1 MIELSGLPYKPKS
14 KVFFAHIDG
23 VKMGI
28 VKSITCVISASGEA
42 WLWQIEESLKGEKI
56 IHEVGRNNI
65 AQSWEGMKDRVGL
78 IYSFRTHLE
87 SEVEQDGIF

>member
-1 MIELSGLPYKPKS
+1 MIDLSGLPYKPKS
-14 KVFFAHIDG
+14 KVFFAHEQG

-42 WLWQIEESLKGEKI
+42 WLWQIEESLKGEQI

-78 IYSFRTHLE
+78 IYSFRTHIDKE
-87 SEVEQDGIF
+87 GEVDGIF